1 MVVDFSK
8 VDVREKPILILK
20 NATDTP
26 IGVLGAAS
34 AVAADIKYNEVST
47 LEFNFPAYVD
57 GEKSDKY
64 DSVVGMKI
72 VDLQNIGQ
80 FVLMNPK
87 EIGDGIKQYK
97 ACKGYSLEY
106 EFTFKKITL
115 QNGTYEFWNPS
126 APDSSVLGMILSLMP
141 SWSIGS
147 ISNSLVGK
155 YRTFEVSDTNLYDFI
170 KNTLQKSYNCIFDF
184 DTYNRKI
191 NVRDVSSAVA
201 TKPIYISFENL
212 AKEIEVEEDTE
223 SIVTR
228 LDVNGAEGVD
238 IRDVNPTGN
247 NKIIN
252 LDYYMTIDNFS
263 QSIINKYNNWKTVYK
278 NNQLPYYNLSIEYSM
293 QTVRKATESAAMTE
307 LQGELTSLENQQA
320 VIIRAIAQNLEN
332 QDALDAINAQITAKQ
347 AEITA
352 KQAEI
357 DGITATLQATL
368 AEMAEINETTDFQSY
383 FTANEY
389 KQIDRYIKD
398 DSVSESSF
406 VVQYAQSY
414 SDDFGCDLAGKT
426 IVVEDTTVTSTSS
439 TSKTI
444 YSLKGGTLTIDG
456 VVSANI
462 ISSILEHNSDNTF
475 VMSFYLSKGTVGE
488 SDFETACLSITGSC
502 TVTSTATSLSV
513 ALTSA
518 YMYLTL
524 NTSEYAKR
532 AVAWDLYEY
541 GNGILEKISQPSYKF
556 SITSAN
562 FIYLEDFEEFKTTIR
577 HGEKLYVGISEDKT
591 LAPIA
596 IGMKIDYD
604 NPANL
609 SLEFSD
615 TYLSGDSAFQL
626 ADLLEQ
632 SISMGKSVD
641 LSKYTYS
648 AFVDSGA
655 STRVKD
661 FMNSALDV
669 AKNAILSSKDQAI
682 SWDEAGIRLR
692 KWADEARTRYE
703 PKQVWMNNNSILMT
717 SDNWSTAE
725 IAIGNFY
732 DDNLG
737 DCWGIVAPNIVG
749 TLLAGSNLVI
759 ESEKESGGVA
769 VFKVDADGCVLHNS
783 DFSITSDA
791 TNTHILLDPEHGIIV
806 GAYPLIDDEGNID
819 EEKYKF
825 WVDGEGNLFFK
836 GTLKATT
843 GEFTGKVTAKEG
855 YIGGEE
861 GWTIASTYI
870 YNGKPSY
877 TSGNEGIYIGTDGI
891 ALGDAE
897 NYVKL
902 GKNGTLAA
910 NNANITGTV
919 TANLLYANS
928 GGTIGGF
935 TINPTYLANK
945 KDAYNDTEEGVYIG
959 TDGIGL
965 GEGKFWVSADGYLH
979 AATGEFTGDI
989 KGGTININN
998 NFKVDSDGNVTMT
1011 KGSININ
1018 GKFVVT
1024 NDGNTV
1030 VNGGSININDNFV
1043 VDSDGNVQL
1052 NGNITWGA
1060 GSSPTQSV
1068 FARTALTKPADG
1080 TKYSSF
1086 ASSSSTAWHKTFDT
1100 TNDQF
1105 ASYTYDGGATWTDA
1119 IKVVGTDGINGQD
1132 GADGADGRD
1141 GVDGTNGSD
1150 ASVTDENVF
1159 RAITSNYTMYGCFT
1173 ASGNKLYINASR
1185 INSGV
1190 LTVSDGTY
1198 TLFKA
1203 DVTNKTVQIAA
1214 FSVSGDSIIGTN
1226 VGMCGKSGENW
1237 AFWAGDNSSGD
1248 APFRVGHAGELYATN
1263 ATLSGTFS
1271 NLGTGL
1277 GVEITGSTISFYT
1290 GSTKIGHL
1298 QGNTTSV
1305 SWGYDYGET
1314 KNSIVC
1320 SGLFCANG
1328 GIRASGLQL
1337 SSGYG
1342 TYVDGKLALTMGQ
1355 IKVQTTTMNSRYL
1368 LFYNGLLV
1376 GISADSIS
1384 GYYDYSEKTYTG

>member
-562 FIYLEDFEEFKTTIR
+562 FIYLEDFEEFKNTIR

-806 GAYPLIDDEGNID
+806 GTYPLIDDKGNID

-891 ALGDAE
+891 ALGDTE

-910 NNANITGTV
+910 NNANITGAV

-935 TINPTYLANK
+935 TINPSYLANK
-945 KDAYNDTEEGVYIG
+945 KDAYNDTKEGVYIG

-1011 KGSININ
+1011 KGSFNIN

-1052 NGNITWGA
+1052 NGNITWGS

-1086 ASSSSTAWHKTFDT
+1086 ASSSSIAWHKTFDT
-1100 TNDQF
+1100 TNDRF

-1119 IKVVGTDGINGQD
+1119 IKVVGTDGT
-1132 GADGADGRD
+1132 D
-1141 GVDGTNGSD
+1141 GVDGEDGSD
-1150 ASVTDENVF
+1150 ASVTAQNVF
-1159 RAITSNYTMYGCFT
+1159 NAITSNGTMYGCFT
-1173 ASGNKLYINASR
+1173 ANGNKLYINASY
-1185 INSGV
+1185 INTGV
-1190 LTVSDGTY
+1190 LTVSNSSG

-1203 DVTNKTVQIAA
+1203 DATNKTVNIGGWVVTPNNLHYTVTNSDGSIKGTGFQPPNSGIWAIA
-1214 FSVSGDSIIGTN
+1214 VGYDSE
-1226 VGMCGKSGENW
+1226 SS
-1237 AFWAGDNSSGD
+1237 WAG
-1248 APFRVGHAGELYATN
+1248 APFRVSHDGALYATN
-1263 ATLSGTFS
+1263 ATISGVFSNVNSGWGVKIESNRVCFMNGSTELGYFMGTSGLIPWDHSSGTQ
-1271 NLGTGL
+1271 NGI
-1277 GVEITGSTISFYT
+1277 EC
-1290 GSTKIGHL
+1290 
-1298 QGNTTSV
+1298 SV
-1305 SWGYDYGET
+1305 MLSAL
-1314 KNSIVC
+1314 K
-1320 SGLFCANG
+1320 
-1328 GIRASGLQL
+1328 GIRCGKLML
-1337 SSGYG
+1337 STGYG
-1342 TYVDGKLALTMGQ
+1342 IYVSGHLALTMGQ
-1355 IKVQTTTMNSRYL
+1355 IKVQTDTLTTRYL

-1376 GISADSIS
+1376 GISDSAYSGIS
-1384 GYYDYSEKTYTG
+1384 NYSASTYDGT

>member
-263 QSIINKYNNWKTVYK
+263 QSIISKYNNWKTVYK
-278 NNQLPYYNLSIEYSM
+278 NNQLPYYNLSIEYSV

-357 DGITATLQATL
+357 DSITATLQATL

-562 FIYLEDFEEFKTTIR
+562 FIYLEDFEEFKNTIR

-732 DDNLG
+732 DNNLG

-806 GAYPLIDDEGNID
+806 GTYPLIDDEGNID

-843 GEFTGKVTAKEG
+843 GEFTGKVTAQEG
-855 YIGGEE
+855 YIGGAE
-861 GWTIASTYI
+861 GWTIANTYI

-891 ALGDAE
+891 ALGDNE

-919 TANLLYANS
+919 TANLLYADS

-935 TINPTYLANK
+935 NISATYLANI
-945 KDAYNDTEEGVYIG
+945 KDAYNDGKNGVYIG

-965 GEGKFWVSADGYLH
+965 GAGKFYVTSEGSFYAETGTFKGSLS
-979 AATGEFTGDI
+979 AATGTFAGDLSAA
-989 KGGTININN
+989 GGT
-998 NFKVDSDGNVTMT
+998 FKGTLS
-1011 KGSININ
+1011 
-1018 GKFVVT
+1018 
-1024 NDGNTV
+1024 
-1030 VNGGSININDNFV
+1030 
-1043 VDSDGNVQL
+1043 
-1052 NGNITWGA
+1052 A
-1060 GSSPTQSV
+1060 
-1068 FARTALTKPADG
+1068 ADG
-1080 TKYSSF
+1080 SF
-1086 ASSSSTAWHKTFDT
+1086 SGSLIAATGTLGNLTITGKLKF
-1100 TNDQF
+1100 
-1105 ASYTYDGGATWTDA
+1105 GG
-1119 IKVVGTDGINGQD
+1119 
-1132 GADGADGRD
+1132 
-1141 GVDGTNGSD
+1141 
-1150 ASVTDENVF
+1150 DEQ
-1159 RAITSNYTMYGCFT
+1159 Y
-1173 ASGNKLYINASR
+1173 YINANYNDSSYYLSLPGLKIDARSGAVFSGTLSAATGTFKGELSAATGTFSGSLSAASGTFNGSITSIANYDKIVIEDGVYRAYNTYDSR
-1185 INSGV
+1185 NLNMMLLSNYLRFGNDNGV
-1190 LTVSDGTY
+1190 VVFGLD
-1198 TLFKA
+1198 A
-1203 DVTNKTVQIAA
+1203 N
-1214 FSVSGDSIIGTN
+1214 
-1226 VGMCGKSGENW
+1226 
-1237 AFWAGDNSSGD
+1237 SGD
-1248 APFRVGHAGELYATN
+1248 ASIHGTNFSIHGGVVTIAYTTARGGMVTEFTSNTFQTYSYNFTQYASMFVSTQDNFCIQTANGKNFRLYGD
-1263 ATLSGTFS
+1263 GTS
-1271 NLGTGL
+1271 NM
-1277 GVEITGSTISFYT
+1277 
-1290 GSTKIGHL
+1290 L
-1298 QGNTTSV
+1298 QGSWFTSDSV
-1305 SWGYDYGET
+1305 AIKSDVNA
-1314 KNSIVC
+1314 KNNIALIDDKYSALFDAIRPVTFKYNDGR
-1320 SGLFCANG
+1320 SGRSHIGFIAQEIDQALQKVGLSRQDFAALCVANEG
-1328 GIRASGLQL
+1328 TSTEYWGIRYEEFVALCVDETQKLKQRISRIEQIITSANL
-1337 SSGYG
+1337 S
-1342 TYVDGKLALTMGQ
+1342 
-1355 IKVQTTTMNSRYL
+1355 
-1368 LFYNGLLV
+1368 
-1376 GISADSIS
+1376 
-1384 GYYDYSEKTYTG
+1384 

>member
-57 GEKSDKY
+57 GEKTEKY

-201 TKPIYISFENL
+201 TKPIYISFDNL

-252 LDYYMTIDNFS
+252 LDYYMTTDNFS

-368 AEMAEINETTDFQSY
+368 AEMAEINKTTDFQSY
-383 FTANEY
+383 FTANQY

-488 SDFETACLSITGSC
+488 SNFETACLSITGSC
-502 TVTSTATSLSV
+502 TATSTATSLSV

-556 SITSAN
+556 SVTSAN
-562 FIYLEDFEEFKTTIR
+562 FIYLEDFEEFKNTIR

-669 AKNAILSSKDQAI
+669 AKNAILSTKDQAI

-737 DCWGIVAPNIVG
+737 DCWGVVAPNIVG

-783 DFSITSDA
+783 DFSITSDV

-806 GAYPLIDDEGNID
+806 GTYPLIDDEGNID
-819 EEKYKF
+819 EGKYKF

-843 GEFTGKVTAKEG
+843 GEFTGKVTAQEG
-855 YIGGEE
+855 YIGGTE

-891 ALGDAE
+891 ALGGTE

-935 TINPTYLANK
+935 TINSTYLANK
-945 KDAYNDTEEGVYIG
+945 KGTYKDTKEGVYIG

-965 GEGKFWVSADGYLH
+965 GAGKFWVSADGYLH
-979 AATGEFTGDI
+979 ASTGEFTGDI

-998 NFKVDSDGNVTMT
+998 NFMVDNDGNVTMT

-1024 NDGNTV
+1024 NDGNAEL
-1030 VNGGSININDNFV
+1030 NGGSININDNFV
-1043 VDSDGNVQL
+1043 VDAYGNVQL
-1052 NGNITWGA
+1052 NGNIIWGA
-1060 GSSPTQSV
+1060 GASPTQSV
-1068 FARTALTKPADG
+1068 FARAALTKPANG
-1080 TKYSSF
+1080 TQYNSF
-1086 ASSSSTAWHKTFDT
+1086 ASSNSTAWHKTFDT
-1100 TNDQF
+1100 INDRF

-1119 IKVVGTDGINGQD
+1119 VKVVGTDGINGQD
-1132 GADGADGRD
+1132 GTDGRD
-1141 GVDGTNGSD
+1141 GSD
-1150 ASVTDENVF
+1150 ASVTAQNVF
-1159 RAITSNYTMYGCFT
+1159 NALTSNGTMYGCFT
-1173 ASGNKLYINASR
+1173 DSSNKLYINASY
-1185 INSGV
+1185 INTGS
-1190 LTVSDGTY
+1190 LTVKNESY

-1203 DVTNKTVQIAA
+1203 DINNKTVNIAA
-1214 FSVSGDSIIGTN
+1214 FSVSGNSIIGTN
-1226 VGMCGKSGENW
+1226 VGICGKSGENW
-1237 AFWAGDNSSGD
+1237 AFWAGNDDSSS
-1248 APFRVGHAGELYATN
+1248 APFKVGHSGELYATN
-1263 ATLSGTFS
+1263 ATLSGVFS
-1271 NLGTGL
+1271 NKGTGYGL
-1277 GVEITGSTISFYT
+1277 EITGSQIDFYSGT
-1290 GSTKIGHL
+1290 SIIGYF
-1298 QGNTTSV
+1298 QANTTSV
-1305 SWGYDYGET
+1305 SWGKNYGT
-1314 KNSIVC
+1314 AQNSITC
-1320 SGLFCANG
+1320 SAMFCANG

-1337 SSGYG
+1337 STGYG

-1355 IKVQTTTMNSRYL
+1355 IKVQTDTLTSRYL
-1368 LFYNGLLV
+1368 LIYNGLIV
-1376 GISADSIS
+1376 GVSANKID
-1384 GYYDYSEKTYTG
+1384 GYYDYSSSTYTG

>member
-332 QDALDAINAQITAKQ
+332 QDALDAINAQITVKQ

-502 TVTSTATSLSV
+502 AVTSTATSLSV

-562 FIYLEDFEEFKTTIR
+562 FIYLEDFEEFKNTIR

-692 KWADEARTRYE
+692 KWADEARIRYE

-843 GEFTGKVTAKEG
+843 GEFTGKVTAQEG
-855 YIGGEE
+855 YIGGTE
-861 GWTIASTYI
+861 GWTIANTYI

-935 TINPTYLANK
+935 TINSTYLANK
-945 KDAYNDTEEGVYIG
+945 KDAYNDTKEGVYIG
-959 TDGIGL
+959 TNGIGL
-965 GEGKFWVSADGYLH
+965 GAGKFWVSDDGYLH

-998 NFKVDSDGNVTMT
+998 NFMVDTDGNVTMT

-1018 GKFVVT
+1018 GKFVVAS
-1024 NDGNTV
+1024 DGNTIL
-1030 VNGGSININDNFV
+1030 NGGSININDKFI
-1043 VDSDGNVQL
+1043 VDSNGNVQL
-1052 NGNITWGA
+1052 KGSITWGA
-1060 GSSPTQSV
+1060 GSSPVQSV
-1068 FARTALTKPADG
+1068 FARTSLTKPADG

-1086 ASSSSTAWHKTFDT
+1086 ASSSSTAWHTTFDT
-1100 TNDQF
+1100 TNDRF
-1105 ASYTYDGGATWTDA
+1105 ASYTYDGGVTWTDTVQ
-1119 IKVVGTDGINGQD
+1119 VVGT
-1132 GADGADGRD
+1132 
-1141 GVDGTNGSD
+1141 D
-1150 ASVTDENVF
+1150 ASVTDQNVF
-1159 RAITSNYTMYGCFT
+1159 NAITSNQTMYGCFT
-1173 ASGNKLYINASR
+1173 NNSDKLYINATR
-1185 INSGV
+1185 INSGA
-1190 LTVSDGTY
+1190 LTVSNASGTIFSADIDSKIVQIGGWIVTNQWLKSNGAESGVYCGMYSGAYATDAYYTCNKPSLVNPGTY
-1198 TLFKA
+1198 SNGRFYAGATESEKISSSKFTVLDDGSLYALAAKIEGDIVA
-1203 DVTNKTVQIAA
+1203 TSGTIGGCTISNGVLQISSANITGKLTSDKIDATNLAITNTSGNYGVYLSAGRI
-1214 FSVSGDSIIGTN
+1214 SVSSPIITDGVPNGSYDVPLIRFREVGGNYRQLCVRMTMIDPDDDLIGDEYMT
-1226 VGMCGKSGENW
+1226 
-1237 AFWAGDNSSGD
+1237 
-1248 APFRVGHAGELYATN
+1248 P
-1263 ATLSGTFS
+1263 
-1271 NLGTGL
+1271 
-1277 GVEITGSTISFYT
+1277 
-1290 GSTKIGHL
+1290 
-1298 QGNTTSV
+1298 
-1305 SWGYDYGET
+1305 
-1314 KNSIVC
+1314 
-1320 SGLFCANG
+1320 
-1328 GIRASGLQL
+1328 
-1337 SSGYG
+1337 
-1342 TYVDGKLALTMGQ
+1342 
-1355 IKVQTTTMNSRYL
+1355 
-1368 LFYNGLLV
+1368 V
-1376 GISADSIS
+1376 GIVFH
-1384 GYYDYSEKTYTG
+1384 

>member
-252 LDYYMTIDNFS
+252 LDYYMTTDNFS

-357 DGITATLQATL
+357 DSITATLQATL

-383 FTANEY
+383 FTVNEY

-562 FIYLEDFEEFKTTIR
+562 FIYLEDFEEFKNTIR

-791 TNTHILLDPEHGIIV
+791 TNTHILLDPKHGIIV

-897 NYVKL
+897 TYIKL
-902 GKNGTLAA
+902 GKNGMLAA
-910 NNANITGTV
+910 NNANIQGTV
-919 TANLLYANS
+919 TADLLYANS

-935 TINPTYLANK
+935 SINATYLSSEK
-945 KDAYNDTEEGVYIG
+945 EGYNDTTEGVYIG
-959 TDGIGL
+959 IDGIGL
-965 GEGKFWVSADGYLH
+965 GKGKFWVSVDGYLH
-979 AATGEFTGDI
+979 AETGEFTGDI
-989 KGGTININN
+989 KGGTININDK
-998 NFKVDSDGNVTMT
+998 FTVDAYGNVTILE
-1011 KGSININ
+1011 GSINI
-1018 GKFVVT
+1018 G
-1024 NDGNTV
+1024 
-1030 VNGGSININDNFV
+1030 DNFI
-1043 VDSDGNVQL
+1043 VDNNGNVQL

-1060 GSSPTQSV
+1060 GASPTQSV
-1068 FARTALTKPADG
+1068 FAKTALDKPSDG
-1080 TKYSSF
+1080 TLYSSF
-1086 ASSSSTAWHKTFDT
+1086 DTSSSTAWHKKFDAS
-1100 TNDQF
+1100 NDRF
-1105 ASYTYDGGATWTDA
+1105 ASYTYDGGVTWTDA
-1119 IKVVGTDGINGQD
+1119 VKIVGTDGVDGQD
-1132 GADGADGRD
+1132 GQDGKDGTNGSNGADGADGENGDTIQIVYLYYRKSGSSAPGKPTYSGGTLPSGWSLTPQSVTSSYPYVFVSQCTVTNGSYGSWSTPTCWAKYGAD
-1141 GVDGTNGSD
+1141 GADGENGSD
-1150 ASVTDENVF
+1150 ATVTDINVF
-1159 RAITSNYTMYGCFT
+1159 NALTGNGTMYGCF
-1173 ASGNKLYINASR
+1173 
-1185 INSGV
+1185 SGV
-1190 LTVSDGTY
+1190 
-1198 TLFKA
+1198 
-1203 DVTNKTVQIAA
+1203 N
-1214 FSVSGDSIIGTN
+1214 
-1226 VGMCGKSGENW
+1226 
-1237 AFWAGDNSSGD
+1237 
-1248 APFRVGHAGELYATN
+1248 
-1263 ATLSGTFS
+1263 
-1271 NLGTGL
+1271 
-1277 GVEITGSTISFYT
+1277 
-1290 GSTKIGHL
+1290 
-1298 QGNTTSV
+1298 
-1305 SWGYDYGET
+1305 
-1314 KNSIVC
+1314 
-1320 SGLFCANG
+1320 
-1328 GIRASGLQL
+1328 
-1337 SSGYG
+1337 
-1342 TYVDGKLALTMGQ
+1342 
-1355 IKVQTTTMNSRYL
+1355 
-1368 LFYNGLLV
+1368 
-1376 GISADSIS
+1376 
-1384 GYYDYSEKTYTG
+1384 